1 MAIKN
6 ITHYVEEEIISE
18 KNKETR
24 QALVTEY
31 GKLYSNTTP
40 ELRQTH
46 PGRALRAYAPRLAK
60 RSLTR
65 RYDDLFENLMKY
77 YMDEEDII
85 TLDDYKTHLKAIM
98 NPRLVEGTLS
108 TRNVDNL
115 YGELVDTPRAKEFFR
130 TRNIEQVT
138 PETERRHAQY
148 IRETRRGRYQ
158 GLVREGHEV
167 YRVVNPKD
175 KTVTVV
181 YKGFVTTGGV
191 KQERWRDV
199 NNGQFGLNPYKLR
212 ALYT

>member
-1 MAIKN
+1 MVRGISR
-6 ITHYVEEEIISE
+6 YVEEEITAE
-18 KNKETR
+18 HDQATR
-24 QALVTEY
+24 QALVTDY
-31 GKLYSNTTP
+31 GRLYSNTSP
-40 ELRQTH
+40 ELRQAH

-65 RYDDLFENLMKY
+65 RYDDLFEELMK

-85 TLDDYKTHLKAIM
+85 TREDYKEHLKAIM

-158 GLVREGHEV
+158 ELVREGHEV

-181 YKGFVTTGGV
+181 FKGFVTEGGV
-191 KQERWRDV
+191 KREAWRDV
-199 NNGQFGLNPYKLR
+199 NNGRFGLNPYKLR